1 MSYEARIKEL
11 GLIIPEPPAPLASYL
26 PGIQA
31 GRLIF
36 TSGQLPFENGRLAF
50 VGRLGGDYT
59 AQEGAEAARLCIMNA
74 LGVVRSLAGSLD
86 QVEQVVKITV
96 FVNCLAGF
104 TEQPQVA
111 NGASKLLQEIFGESG
126 RHSRSAVGVNALPL
140 GAAVELEMVVM
151 LK

>member
-1 MSYEARIKEL
+1 MNYETRIKEL
-11 GLIIPEPPAPLASYL
+11 GLTIPDPPAPVASYL
-26 PGIQA
+26 PGLQA
-31 GRLIF
+31 GQFIF

-59 AQEGAEAARLCIMNA
+59 TQEGSEAARLCALNA

-86 QVEQVVKITV
+86 RVKQVVKITV
-96 FVNCLAGF
+96 FVNSLAGF

-111 NGASKLLQEIFGESG
+111 NGASELLQEIFGESG
-126 RHSRSAVGVNALPL
+126 LHARSAVCVNALPL

-151 LK
+151 VK

>member
-1 MSYEARIKEL
+1 MNYETRIKEL
-11 GLIIPEPPAPLASYL
+11 GLTIPDPPAPVASYL
-26 PGIQA
+26 PGLQA
-31 GRLIF
+31 GQFIF

-59 AQEGAEAARLCIMNA
+59 TQEGSEAARLCALNA

-86 QVEQVVKITV
+86 RVKQVVKITV
-96 FVNCLAGF
+96 FVNSLAGF

-111 NGASKLLQEIFGESG
+111 NGASELLQEIFGEAG
-126 RHSRSAVGVNALPL
+126 RHARSAVGVNALPL

-151 LK
+151 VK